1 MERDRAVVAVA
12 AEEKCEETRKM
23 QSSSFSPSCNQI
35 HGSFNTRFNVNL
47 RVEAAAAELQ
57 KGKNRERER
66 RV

>member
-1 MERDRAVVAVA
+1 MVAVA

-23 QSSSFSPSCNQI
+23 QSSSFSPLCNQI

-57 KGKNRERER
+57 KVKSEKDEFNDEKLKM
-66 RV
+66 